1 MRKYWIPAI
10 SSITAFLLVVLML
23 GLMKP
28 SGSESLLIDAWD
40 SVKWMTFALIFNFQ
54 LPFWVARISVLLMV
68 FIPPILIF
76 LISKDLLSRLFKYTE
91 DEYRALNAKK

>member
-1 MRKYWIPAI
+1 
-10 SSITAFLLVVLML
+10 ML

-28 SGSESLLIDAWD
+28 SGSESLLTDAWD

-54 LPFWVARISVLLMV
+54 LPFWVARVSVLLMV

-76 LISKDLLSRLFKYTE
+76 LISKELLSRLFKYTE
-91 DEYRALNAKK
+91 DEYNVLNAKK